1 MRARNH
7 ATGDAH
13 SGSGQFEDS
22 IVVTITA
29 IRYSIY
35 DTHNSVTPIE
45 VDYIAINITDLVSRG
60 ILPSGLTNNEY
71 KEMIDKAMFT
81 NVPLRETNYI
91 AVEPSKAYKLIKV
104 SSNEVTHKVIEYTT
118 DNQVV
123 KVTPVVYTTN
133 KFTFT
138 THALTSK
145 D

>member
-1 MRARNH
+1 LN
-7 ATGDAH
+7 TSDW
-13 SGSGQFEDS
+13 
-22 IVVTITA
+22 
-29 IRYSIY
+29 
-35 DTHNSVTPIE
+35 TPIE
-45 VDYIAINITDLVSRG
+45 VDYMGAINITDLVSRG

-71 KEMIDKAMFT
+71 KEMIDKAMLT
-81 NVPLRETNYI
+81 NVPLRETDYI
-91 AVEPSKAYKLIKV
+91 SVEPSKAYKLIKV

-145 D
+145 IKIVSDLMKDLIISLIIHLLFC